1 MSRDDTGGRDGGPED
16 GPILVVDDDPHLCEA
31 LANLLEHAGHR
42 VLRAHDGAT
51 ALALAREHAPGLLVL
66 DDRGPLM
73 DGEAVLGELGRQLEP
88 APPALLLSASSGPLA
103 RVRAMG
109 GVGLEKPFNARELLA
124 AVDLHRR
131 RVSREAS

>member
-1 MSRDDTGGRDGGPED
+1 MSADDAQDGDDASRE

-42 VLRAHDGAT
+42 VLQAHDGAG
-51 ALALAREHAPGLLVL
+51 ALALAREHAPRLLVL
-66 DDRGPLM
+66 DDRRPGM
-73 DGEAVLGELGRQLEP
+73 DGEAVLGELGRQLAP

-124 AVDLHRR
+124 AVDRHRR